1 MSAPEQPIN
10 PQEAWALSRLIQGL
24 PADGVEIDTFDD
36 RLRQLARK
44 VSGERNGT
52 AAVAV
57 FTRELAAWPDGGE
70 IMRAV
75 FSADPE
81 EERPPEP
88 HRRFRVLS
96 VADIIAIEAP
106 SWRIDGLLQQ
116 GALSLLYSPAGGG
129 KTFGALAMAF
139 SIATGRDCFGCKAQP
154 ATVAYLV
161 AEGLGGMGVRVRAY
175 LEHHGVGQPTNLHFL
190 AGVISLMD
198 AAQVAELIAELR
210 RLKVEVLFVD
220 TLARSMEGG
229 DENSTRDMSMVVAN
243 VEMIRQQLG
252 CEIVLVH
259 HSGHSA
265 ERERG
270 SSALRA
276 AVDTK
281 LALNGAADELVL
293 TVEKQRDWE
302 TGLEVPLRLT
312 VVDLG
317 DGVSSCVIE
326 RRDKSSNRGLKK
338 ADLAALRVLVRDFL
352 EEGATA
358 SEWKTA
364 CEGAGIQERNFFSIR
379 GRLLRGRYV
388 TVEQDETGKAKRGAR
403 YACAVIGQQA
413 LQLEGDE

>member
-1 MSAPEQPIN
+1 MSAAEQPIN
-10 PQEAWALSRLIQGL
+10 PQEAWALSRILQGL
-24 PADGVEIDTFDD
+24 PADGVEIDAFDD
-36 RLRQLARK
+36 RLRQLAKR

-52 AAVAV
+52 AAVAI

-81 EERPPEP
+81 EEHPPEP
-88 HRRFRVLS
+88 HRRFRVMS

-139 SIATGRDCFGCKAQP
+139 SIATGRDCFGFTAQP

-175 LEHHGVGQPTNLHFL
+175 LEHHGVEQPTNLHFL

-198 AAQVAELIAELR
+198 ATQVLELIAELR

-220 TLARSMEGG
+220 TLARSMDGG
-229 DENSTRDMSMVVAN
+229 DENSTRDMSLVIAN

-259 HSGHSA
+259 HSGHNA

-281 LALNGAADELVL
+281 LALSGTADELVL
-293 TVEKQRDWE
+293 TVEKHRDWE

-317 DGVSSCVIE
+317 NGERSCVIE
-326 RRDKSSNRGLKK
+326 RRSHSTS
-338 ADLAALRVLVRDFL
+338 DLGQSELRALRSLYEAFG
-352 EEGATA
+352 EIGATN
-358 SEWKTA
+358 SEWK
-364 CEGAGIQERNFFSIR
+364 E
-379 GRLLRGRYV
+379 
-388 TVEQDETGKAKRGAR
+388 TVEADHRIPHTTFYRVKRKLLKLGLVEGEDGKRGAR
-403 YACAVIGQQA
+403 FTVAPTGLQA
-413 LQLEGDE
+413 LSIERPFGAED